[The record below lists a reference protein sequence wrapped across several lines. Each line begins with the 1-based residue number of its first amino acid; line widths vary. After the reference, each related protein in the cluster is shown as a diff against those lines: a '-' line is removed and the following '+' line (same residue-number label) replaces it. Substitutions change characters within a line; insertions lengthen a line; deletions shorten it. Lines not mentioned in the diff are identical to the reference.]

1 MSYQF
6 PVTTTICYILN
17 DKDEVL
23 LIMKKR
29 GVGEGRW
36 NGPGGKV
43 DKDESIEDSVIRE
56 VKEETG
62 LDISNLQNK
71 GIIEFVAP
79 EKPEI
84 ESRCHIF
91 LTRDYQGNLI
101 ETEECF
107 SRWHDVSKLPFDK
120 MWEDDILWVDKVLK
134 GEEVKY
140 RFYLDKDEKLVRHE
154 EF

>member
-1 MSYQF
+1 MTYQF
-6 PVTTTICYILN
+6 QTITTLCYILN
-17 DKDEVL
+17 ANNEVL

-29 GVGEGRW
+29 GVGEGKW

-43 DKDESIEDSVIRE
+43 DEGELIEDSIIRE

-62 LDISNLQNK
+62 LNISNLQNK
-71 GIIEFVAP
+71 GIIEFIAP

-91 LTRDYQGNLI
+91 ITRDYQGNLI

-107 SRWHDVSKLPFDK
+107 SRWHNINKIPFNE
-120 MWEDDILWVDKVLK
+120 MWEDDVLWVEKVLK
-134 GEEVKY
+134 GEEVRY
-140 RFYLDKDEKLVRHE
+140 RFFLDKDEELVKHE